1 MIAYLRGKIKNKGQG
16 YIILDVRDVGYK
28 VFVNET
34 VYAESDIGQETE
46 FYIYQNVR
54 EDSLSLFGF
63 NALDQLEMF
72 ELLLS
77 ISGIGPKSALGV
89 LGIASTEDI
98 KDSIARGDS
107 SLLVKVSGIGKKTA
121 ERVVLDL
128 REKVGRV
135 AHNTKQTADGGMLA
149 SGDEIDALMALG
161 YSMMQARDALR
172 QVDSDIK
179 DSGERIKAALRAISN

>member
-34 VYAESDIGQETE
+34 VYAELDIEQETE

-107 SLLVKVSGIGKKTA
+107 SLLTKVSGIGKKTA

-128 REKVGRV
+128 RDKVARLANGEQSAENKGV
-135 AHNTKQTADGGMLA
+135 LA

-172 QVDSDIK
+172 QVDSKIK
-179 DSGERIKAALRAISN
+179 DSGERIKAALKAISN

>member
-1 MIAYLRGKIKNKGQG
+1 MIAHLRGKIKNKGQG

-28 VFVNET
+28 VFINET
-34 VYAESDIGQETE
+34 VYAELDIGQETE

-63 NALDQLEMF
+63 NTLEQLEMF

-128 REKVGRV
+128 REKVGKITGDSNSV
-135 AHNTKQTADGGMLA
+135 SGSNIIA
-149 SGDEIDALMALG
+149 SGDEIDALMVLG

-172 QVDSDIK
+172 QVDPDIK

>member
-1 MIAYLRGKIKNKGQG
+1 MISFLRGKIKNKGQG

-28 VFVNET
+28 VFVNEI
-34 VYAESDIGQETE
+34 VHAELDVSQEAE
-46 FYIYQNVR
+46 FYIYQHVR

-107 SLLVKVSGIGKKTA
+107 SLLTKVSGIGKKTA

-128 REKVGRV
+128 REKVGHITR
-135 AHNTKQTADGGMLA
+135 NTQHATDGGMIA

-172 QVDSDIK
+172 QVDPSVK
-179 DSGERIKAALRAISN
+179 GSGERIKAALKSINN